1 MNGSVASSSTPAAGP
16 TTASAETPAPT
27 ALRVVVLG
35 ASGATGVLLVRQALE
50 RGHSV
55 VAVARDP
62 TGVDLPDHDL
72 LVRAAGDVHDP
83 DGLAAALAGSDV
95 VVSALG
101 NRRGGGPQIL
111 AAGARAV
118 VAAGLPRIVWLGAF
132 GTGDSAG
139 PAGAPIRALL
149 RLALRGELEDKATA
163 DGLIVAAGGT
173 VVHAGP
179 LTNGALSSTR
189 RTVGLEDAPRGILP
203 RPVSRA
209 TVAAAML
216 DEAEAASPRAGIR
229 VPLGR

>member
-1 MNGSVASSSTPAAGP
+1 MSRSVTIA
-16 TTASAETPAPT
+16 
-27 ALRVVVLG
+27 VLG
-35 ASGATGVLLVRQALE
+35 ASGATGVLLVGQALE

-62 TGVDLPDHDL
+62 TRIDVPDHDL
-72 LVRAAGDVHDP
+72 LLRAAGDVHDP
-83 DGLAAALAGSDV
+83 DGLAAALDGSDV

-101 NRRGGGPQIL
+101 NRPGGGPQIL

-118 VAAGLPRIVWLGAF
+118 VAAGVPRVVWLGAF

-139 PAGAPIRALL
+139 PAGAPTRALL
-149 RLALRGELEDKATA
+149 RLALRGELEDKAAA
-163 DGLIVAAGGT
+163 DRLVVAAGGT
-173 VVHAGP
+173 VLHAGP
-179 LTNGALSSTR
+179 LTNGALSSAR
-189 RTVGLEDAPRGILP
+189 RTVDLADAPRRLFP

-216 DEAEAASPRAGIR
+216 DEAEAATPRAGIR